1 MPIWQTKPVTE
12 QPSIT
17 LEHWRII
24 ETERNERHFV
34 GYSPADREGRVSS
47 AIQSFDPVTRR
58 GVTRTGRVYALAGS
72 PGIDSDAQ
80 YVLGCWVQIN
90 RVTALRDVTADVTA
104 TGPGTTDG
112 QDAAVAAGPGT
123 TEGQDAAVAAGPGTT
138 ATRQ

>member
-17 LEHWRII
+17 LERWRIM

-34 GYSPADREGRVSS
+34 GYNPADREGRVSS

-58 GVTRTGRVYALAGS
+58 GVTRSGRVYALAGP
-72 PGIDSDAQ
+72 PGFDSDAG
-80 YVLGCWVQIN
+80 YVLGYWVQIN
-90 RVTALRDVTADVTA
+90 RVTALHDVTADVTA
-104 TGPGTTDG
+104 TFPGTVDG
-112 QDAAVAAGPGT
+112 QDEAVPAGP
-123 TEGQDAAVAAGPGTT
+123 DAT